1 MRHDR
6 LIPGVPKH
14 ESDLQVHIREQFD
27 LGVSTAYLRR
37 KYQLSRSELRD
48 MLPEDALEEQ
58 PSPENSIGGY

>member
-6 LIPGVPKH
+6 LVPGVSKH
-14 ESDLQVHIREQFD
+14 ESDLEAHIREQFD
-27 LGVSTAYLRR
+27 LGVSITYLRR

-48 MLPEDALEEQ
+48 MLPKDALEEQ